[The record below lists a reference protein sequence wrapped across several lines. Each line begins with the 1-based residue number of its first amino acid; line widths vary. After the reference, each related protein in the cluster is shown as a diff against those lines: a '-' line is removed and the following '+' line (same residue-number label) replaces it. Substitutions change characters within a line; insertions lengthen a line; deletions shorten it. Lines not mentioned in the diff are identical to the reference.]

1 MLVVDLSEGYAGRL
15 CARLLG
21 LMGAEVQC
29 PGGAP
34 DAYLDRLRAPD
45 ASPSLTDETLR
56 VLEGRRPDVVVT
68 SVNGLETGRLDRARL
83 LAESTCSVLV
93 VTSPFGLTGAWSG
106 WTSTD
111 LTDWA
116 ASGYAVLTGPPAGP
130 PAFAPEG
137 LCSAVAAFTA
147 ALGAEAALA
156 NGRAFRVVDVSIMDA
171 MLSVH
176 QHTFQR
182 LGTPSPFWRQGNSA
196 DGVYPGRPYPCRN
209 GYIQFTVARDE
220 EFDRLAVALGSTE
233 LVVDPRFVNSAA
245 RVEHAAE
252 VDEVL
257 GPLLR
262 DFDRDEAEALLQSHH
277 VPAAACHTLEEYE
290 AAGGPFRIRRVLE
303 GKRGE
308 RVSVGGRVRGGRPL
322 CGLRVLDFSVW
333 WAGPLAGRLLADLG
347 ADVIRIDGPGRRLV
361 HQEGWLGSVEWDL
374 NRGKRSIEVDGKT
387 AEGRALI
394 QRLMAGADV
403 VIENYRYEAMER
415 LGLAYEQVV
424 DQNPD
429 LVYVAISGFEAD
441 GPRRNWTGY
450 GPLIEA
456 VSGMM
461 LSLDWEGEGPLRMA
475 HPLPDGVAGLG
486 AALVAL
492 GGIRRRD
499 SDGRGGLYECAQ
511 IDVFG
516 PVLGRAAAARDVA
529 STKGGVRGIFSCAGG
544 DDEWI
549 AIDSSFGDADV
560 VRAVVSVNGCS
571 VDAGGPLEG
580 AIACWDKVELATSLQ
595 AQGIAAVPLLHPEE
609 IIAMDRAGSR
619 GFFKDVE
626 IGDQVVALPGS
637 ALQSTPPLVSL
648 NCRAPIPAEHTRSVL
663 QTDLGLEDRVF
674 DVLAR
679 QGIIRSA
686 DLHEPPMSVDLQ

>member
-15 CARLLG
+15 CVRLLG

-34 DAYLDRLRAPD
+34 DTYLDALRAPD
-45 ASPSLTDETLR
+45 ASPPLTDETLR
-56 VLEGRRPDVVVT
+56 ALEVRGPDVIVT
-68 SVNGLETGRLDRARL
+68 SVNGLETAGLDRARL
-83 LAESTCSVLV
+83 LAESAGSVLV
-93 VTSPFGLTGAWSG
+93 VTSPFGLTGAWSR
-106 WTSTD
+106 WRSTD

-130 PAFAPEG
+130 PAMAPEG

-147 ALGAEAALA
+147 AVGAEAALA
-156 NGRAFRVVDVSIMDA
+156 SGHGFRVIDLSIMDA
-171 MLSVH
+171 MLSMH

-252 VDEVL
+252 LDEVL

-262 DFDRDEAEALLQSHH
+262 DFDRDEVEALLQSHH
-277 VPAAACHTLEEYE
+277 VPAAACHTLDEYD
-290 AAGGPFRIRRVLE
+290 AAGGPFRIRRVLD
-303 GKRGE
+303 GKRREGA
-308 RVSVGGRVRGGRPL
+308 SVGRREPGDRPL
-322 CGLRVLDFSVW
+322 SGLRVLDFTVW
-333 WAGPLAGRLLADLG
+333 WAGPLASRLLADLG
-347 ADVIRIDGPGRRLV
+347 ADVIRVDGPGRRLV
-361 HQEGWLGSVEWDL
+361 RQEGWLGSVEWDL

-387 AEGRALI
+387 IEGHALI
-394 QRLMAGADV
+394 RRLIAGADL

-415 LGLAYEQVV
+415 LGLAYEQVAEV
-424 DQNPD
+424 NPG
-429 LVYVAISGFEAD
+429 LVYVAISGFEAE

-461 LSLDWEGEGPLRMA
+461 LSLDWQGEGPLRMA

-486 AALVAL
+486 AALAAL
-492 GGIRRRD
+492 GGVRRRD
-499 SDGRGGLYECAQ
+499 TEGRGGLYECAQ

-516 PVLGRAAAARDVA
+516 PVLGRAAAVRHVA
-529 STKGGVRGIFSCAGG
+529 SRRRAVRGIFACAGG
-544 DDEWI
+544 VDEWI
-549 AIDSSFGDADV
+549 AIDSSSGDADV
-560 VRAVVSVNGCS
+560 LRATVSEIGCS
-571 VDAGGPLEG
+571 VEADGQLEQ
-580 AIACWDKVELATSLQ
+580 AIAYWDKVELATALQ

-609 IIAMDRAGSR
+609 IIATDRAGSR

-626 IGDQVVALPGS
+626 IGDKVVPLPGS
-637 ALQSTPPLVSL
+637 ALRSSPALVSL
-648 NCRAPIPAEHTRSVL
+648 DCRAPIPGEHTRSVL
-663 QTDLGLEDRVF
+663 QSALGLD
-674 DVLAR
+674 DGLLDALSD
-679 QGIIRSA
+679 QGIVRSA
-686 DLHEPPMSVDLQ
+686 DIHFNVDEQSA